1 MFAGDSGWSAATDS
15 EVSSIKEQIAE
26 HQDQLNSMDV
36 VASAKVPTNLPNKDA
51 AAKWAEERL
60 KPTGYRVDRKGYGEI
75 YFSKKDM
82 DRGLRYADTAEE
94 KAALA
99 VLPQVLKRGI
109 EVGNHGK
116 HKGREKQTITFAAP
130 VELNGTRGN
139 MAVVVNL
146 HGNHYYA
153 HRIVLP
159 DGTAFRFGEMQND
172 AAQELSRG
180 VTVSGSLADTTSAAS
195 EINISQNTPGRKGGR
210 KFSLPENEAQDNLP
224 LNTKAEDQRNKVERR
239 LVATVGKLLNVPAS
253 AQRGPL
259 RDIARE
265 ISTEMLNTGTVSRE
279 TTDRLFDRAWDE
291 GVVVA
296 REFAEENGELE
307 RYLRGTRFVIAPE
320 DAVNNEQGSGHN
332 REEAVPPLPN
342 YFFFAFTFPRGLA
355 LAATRRA
362 SLSMWV

>member
-1 MFAGDSGWSAATDS
+1 MIYTGQSFIRFQAT
-15 EVSSIKEQIAE
+15 IAE
-26 HQDQLNSMDV
+26 AYLGEEADLSDNAQLDQLREEIFAYISGNIHEGVNDAEMRTMFYDYDAV
-36 VASAKVPTNLPNKDA
+36 KAAWDTLVRENAYHMLNLQRTSFTEKKTDA
-51 AAKWAEERL
+51 AISTNPSPGAARN
-60 KPTGYRVDRKGYGEI
+60 
-75 YFSKKDM
+75 
-82 DRGLRYADTAEE
+82 TAS
-94 KAALA
+94 
-99 VLPQVLKRGI
+99 V
-109 EVGNHGK
+109 
-116 HKGREKQTITFAAP
+116 F
-130 VELNGTRGN
+130 
-139 MAVVVNL
+139 
-146 HGNHYYA
+146 
-153 HRIVLP
+153 
-159 DGTAFRFGEMQND
+159 DGT
-172 AAQELSRG
+172 
-180 VTVSGSLADTTSAAS
+180 
-195 EINISQNTPGRKGGR
+195 ISQNTPGRKGGR

-239 LVATVGKLLNVPAS
+239 LVAKVGKLLNVPAS